1 MFSRLI
7 AEIKTVGD
15 FSASDLNLFIS
26 LLDRAVLAKGDH
38 FLRIGQ
44 VSYHVAYID
53 SGLAMHYQLYD
64 GVEIPIEFTRE
75 NQWLAYLK
83 SFTNQTPAEVGLK
96 ILEDTVLFR
105 LSAQNMQELFQRQPK
120 FMAMKNHYTELSL
133 MAMATHG
140 TDLVTLTAKERYY
153 KFMKEKPGL
162 VNRIPQYYIAAYLG
176 IKPQSLSRIR
186 KEASRIS

>member
-7 AEIKTVGD
+7 AEMKTVAD
-15 FSASDLNLFIS
+15 FSETDISLFIS
-26 LLDRAVLAKGDH
+26 LLDRVTLEKGDH
-38 FLRIGQ
+38 FLRLGQ

-64 GVEIPIEFTRE
+64 GVEIPVDFTQE

-83 SFTNQTPAEVGLK
+83 SFATQTPSEMGMK

-105 LSAQNMQELFQRQPK
+105 LSAQNMQRLFELQPK

-133 MAMATHG
+133 LAVAGHG
-140 TDLVTLTAKERYY
+140 ADLVTLPAKARYY

-162 VNRIPQYYIAAYLG
+162 INRIPQYYIAAYLG

-186 KEASRIS
+186 KEG